1 MCAGTPAIYIYER
14 GCQRVEVTNHHGV
27 SIRCSLWDSDVRI
40 TDTEKWLSWFDDR
53 RISGPRK
60 EAEDLRSK
68 QAQNKK
74 DWERWRTAMPKA
86 LGRLWSSAL
95 LDFGRVDINPLRSE
109 LERCMPD
116 RGERVLALLE
126 WFGSGSGPWSGFP
139 SYESAAENLLLD
151 YSTIDIISAT
161 RSNKLSPTQTE
172 GAARLFA
179 GWSFTRQRPEGLKEL
194 PEALKKELWFH
205 SQNTKDKD
213 KLRRARGAFAK

>member
-1 MCAGTPAIYIYER
+1 
-14 GCQRVEVTNHHGV
+14 
-27 SIRCSLWDSDVRI
+27 
-40 TDTEKWLSWFDDR
+40 
-53 RISGPRK
+53 
-60 EAEDLRSK
+60 
-68 QAQNKK
+68 
-74 DWERWRTAMPKA
+74 
-86 LGRLWSSAL
+86 
-95 LDFGRVDINPLRSE
+95 
-109 LERCMPD
+109 MPD